1 MVKTYSV
8 QIPVTG
14 SVIVTVEAESEE
26 KAVAAAWDQAGFKL
40 VFDDP
45 NVCEAGD
52 FELHKQVTRG
62 NVCYAMCND
71 VNVEEV

>member
-1 MVKTYSV
+1 MKTYSV

-14 SVIVTVEAESEE
+14 SVIVTVEAENAKAAEE
-26 KAVAAAWDQAGFKL
+26 AAWDQAGFGIVL
-40 VFDDP
+40 DNP

-52 FELHKQVTRG
+52 FELHKQVMRG